1 MDRSLQA
8 VAAVPGRGDNRSF
21 AAKEYRMQLP
31 TLPTGDA
38 AKLSVVLHADLD
50 GRPYK
55 IEDFKQPLQQVGV
68 LSVVAGLGA
77 YQMSHV
83 WLLKLKTPQAKAK
96 LLEAGSLQVKGLTC
110 QLVDPNRRELRVK
123 LHWVS
128 FDAPVDSI
136 RRAFEPFGTVKEVAR
151 EKWKVDGFVDV
162 ESTTLVVRITL
173 NEGVSLE
180 SLPHQLRLCG
190 GNVLVVV
197 PGRAAKCLRCR
208 RTGHIR
214 RDCRAPWCAE
224 CRGFGHEPKDCV
236 KTYARAAGG
245 STNAESTELLMDE
258 EEAEKAAA
266 PATPIVPQGQPDSEE
281 AKGGPSET
289 ETAASQTEPSPKTT
303 PEGTSDASARDGM
316 ATPEA
321 PVDAVQGREPAVAK
335 GGDDDHVMVVETTT
349 LKRRLDDA
357 PSRGG
362 EGQLRRLEREW
373 CGKVGRFKSRPAS
386 PVRHKE

>member
-1 MDRSLQA
+1 
-8 VAAVPGRGDNRSF
+8 
-21 AAKEYRMQLP
+21 
-31 TLPTGDA
+31 
-38 AKLSVVLHADLD
+38 
-50 GRPYK
+50 
-55 IEDFKQPLQQVGV
+55 
-68 LSVVAGLGA
+68 
-77 YQMSHV
+77 MSHV
-83 WLLKLKTPQAKAK
+83 WLLKLKTPEAKAK

-136 RRAFEPFGTVKEVAR
+136 RTFEPFGTVKEVAR

-162 ESTTLVVRITL
+162 ESTTLVVRVTL

-236 KTYARAAGG
+236 KTYARAASG

-258 EEAEKAAA
+258 EEAEQAAA
-266 PATPIVPQGQPDSEE
+266 PATLTVPQGQPDSEE
-281 AKGGPSET
+281 ANGGPSET
-289 ETAASQTEPSPKTT
+289 ETAASQTEPSPKT
-303 PEGTSDASARDGM
+303 
-316 ATPEA
+316 A
-321 PVDAVQGREPAVAK
+321 P
-335 GGDDDHVMVVETTT
+335 
-349 LKRRLDDA
+349 RRNQWCF
-357 PSRGG
+357 G
-362 EGQLRRLEREW
+362 EGWNGDSGSTSGCRPRKGARGRQGWRRRPRY
-373 CGKVGRFKSRPAS
+373 GRRNHYSEAS
-386 PVRHKE
+386 SG